1 MYCTCTCNYCGDIV
15 LTYTVQDI
23 TTHIY
28 IYVYVYSCIYIY
40 ICTCIC
46 ILYIHL
52 YNIST
57 IVHIHT
63 LNLFFGQARDPF
75 SIVSRTNL
83 EEKGGVLPF
92 STQPA
97 KYDIT

>member
-1 MYCTCTCNYCGDIV
+1 MYIYI
-15 LTYTVQDI
+15 Q
-23 TTHIY
+23 Y
-28 IYVYVYSCIYIY
+28 IYV
-40 ICTCIC
+40 
-46 ILYIHL
+46 

-57 IVHIHT
+57 IVHVHT
-63 LNLFFGQARDPF
+63 LSLFLGQARDPF

-97 KYDIT
+97 KYVIT